1 MAMGNRK
8 LENRMDG
15 VQKSRLLLDQVNEAL
30 TVLKKK
36 LENEEKL
43 HQLVYLTYI
52 SPEYLNHTEILYR
65 Q

>member
-1 MAMGNRK
+1 
-8 LENRMDG
+8 MDG